1 MVLTNK
7 QKFNIIYKNKDKNQP
22 NSKEDISRLTK
33 IPMKFLDEIYDRGI
47 GAWETNPESVRR
59 VKGKKIPKEAWAMA
73 RIYAFIVKRK
83 EGGLDFDLD
92 VSSDIRKY
100 QKKEKEKKENK

>member
-7 QKFNIIYKNKDKNQP
+7 QKFNIIYKQDKNQP

-33 IPMKFLDEIYDRGI
+33 IPIKFLNEIYDNGI
-47 GAWETNPESVRR
+47 GAWKTNPQSVRK
-59 VKGKKIPKEAWAMA
+59 VKGVKIPKEAWAMA

-83 EGGLDFDLD
+83 ENRLDFDLTI
-92 VSSDIRKY
+92 SSDIRKY
-100 QKKEKEKKENK
+100 KKQQKENK

>member
-1 MVLTNK
+1 MLTNK

-33 IPMKFLDEIYDRGI
+33 IPMKFLDEVYDRGV
-47 GAWETNPESVRR
+47 GAWESNPESVRR
-59 VKGKKIPKEAWAMA
+59 VKGKKIPKEAWAMS

-83 EGGLDFDLD
+83 EGTLDFDLD
-92 VSSDIRKY
+92 ISSDVRKY
-100 QKKEKEKKENK
+100 KKQQKEKKENK

>member
-7 QKFNIIYKNKDKNQP
+7 QKFNKIYNNPLNQS

-33 IPMKFLDEIYDRGI
+33 IDMKFLNEIFDRGLKAYENTTKDI
-47 GAWETNPESVRR
+47 
-59 VKGKKIPKEAWAMA
+59 KKKINENAYAFG
-73 RIYAFIVKRK
+73 RLYAFIVKRK

-92 VSSDIRKY
+92 ISSDIRKY
-100 QKKEKEKKENK
+100 QKKQREKKENK

>member
-7 QKFNIIYKNKDKNQP
+7 QKFNIIYKQDKNQA

-33 IPMKFLDEIYDRGI
+33 IPMKFLDEVYDRGI
-47 GAWETNPESVRR
+47 GAWETNPQSVRKIKG
-59 VKGKKIPKEAWAMA
+59 VKLPKEAWAIS
-73 RIYAFIVKRK
+73 RVYAFIVKRK

-92 VSSDIRKY
+92 ILSDIRKY
-100 QKKEKEKKENK
+100 KKKQKEKKENK

>member
-7 QKFNIIYKNKDKNQP
+7 QKFNKKYSQPLNQA

-33 IPMKFLDEIYDRGI
+33 IPIKFLDEVFSRGE
-47 GAWETNPESVRR
+47 GAWKSNPESVR
-59 VKGKKIPKEAWAMA
+59 VIKGKKLSSVQWAYG
-73 RIYAFIVKRK
+73 RLYAFIVKRK

-92 VSSDIRKY
+92 ISSDIRKY
-100 QKKEKEKKENK
+100 KKKEREKNK

>member
-7 QKFNIIYKNKDKNQP
+7 NKFNKIYKQDKNQA
-22 NSKEDISRLTK
+22 NSKEDISRLTR
-33 IPMKFLDEIYDRGI
+33 IPMKFLDEIFYRGLKAYENTTKDI
-47 GAWETNPESVRR
+47 KKKVNENAYAFGR
-59 VKGKKIPKEAWAMA
+59 V
-73 RIYAFIVKRK
+73 YAFIVKRK

-100 QKKEKEKKENK
+100 KKKEKEKK

>member
-7 QKFNIIYKNKDKNQP
+7 QKFNKMYKQDKDQA

-33 IPMKFLDEIYDRGI
+33 IPIKFLDEVFSRGE
-47 GAWETNPESVRR
+47 GAWKSNPESVR
-59 VKGKKIPKEAWAMA
+59 VIKGKKLSSVQWAYG
-73 RIYAFIVKRK
+73 RLYAFIVKRK
-83 EGGLDFDLD
+83 SGILDFDLD

-100 QKKEKEKKENK
+100 KKKEREKNK

>member
-7 QKFNIIYKNKDKNQP
+7 QKFNKMYKQDKEQA

-33 IPMKFLDEIYDRGI
+33 IPIKFLNDVYDNGI
-47 GAWETNPESVRR
+47 GAWETNPSSVRKIKG
-59 VKGKKIPKEAWAMA
+59 VKLPKEAWAMA
-73 RIYAFIVKRK
+73 RVYAFVVKRK

-92 VSSDIRKY
+92 ISSNIRKY
-100 QKKEKEKKENK
+100 KKQQKEKKEKK

>member
-7 QKFNIIYKNKDKNQP
+7 QKFNIIYKNKDKNQA

-33 IPMKFLDEIYDRGI
+33 IPIKFLDEVYDRGA
-47 GAWETNPESVRR
+47 GAWKSNPESVRR
-59 VKGKKIPKEAWAMA
+59 VNGKKLSQDAWAYG
-73 RIYAFIVKRK
+73 RLYAFIVKRK
-83 EGGLDFDLD
+83 EGTLDFDLD

-100 QKKEKEKKENK
+100 KKQQKEKKENK

>member
-7 QKFNIIYKNKDKNQP
+7 QKFNKMYKQPLNQA

-33 IPMKFLDEIYDRGI
+33 IDMKFLDEIFDRGLKAYENTSKDI
-47 GAWETNPESVRR
+47 
-59 VKGKKIPKEAWAMA
+59 KKKINENAYAFG
-73 RIYAFIVKRK
+73 RLYAFIVKRK

-92 VSSDIRKY
+92 ISSDIRKY
-100 QKKEKEKKENK
+100 QKKQREKKENK